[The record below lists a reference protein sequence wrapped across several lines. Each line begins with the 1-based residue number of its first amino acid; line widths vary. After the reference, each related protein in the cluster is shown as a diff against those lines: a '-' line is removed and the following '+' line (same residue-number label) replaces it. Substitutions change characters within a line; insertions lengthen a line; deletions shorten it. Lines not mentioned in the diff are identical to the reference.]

1 MRKRLITVML
11 GACLAFCLLVT
22 SCAEGYG
29 TQVSGSQSR
38 QDTESKDQETAYA
51 TSTPLAAT
59 FALTRDALR
68 NAEYTAGFPAYG
80 TLQRDRIGT
89 QDPLAFGDLNGDG
102 IEDAAVVLLLVDG
115 NAGHRYLAAVLNE
128 NGVPRHVAS
137 VFLGLNIG
145 IDSVTITDRVVTLQT
160 KQLGPND
167 PTCCPTK
174 EVVATF
180 RLTDNAWHLI
190 AETPAG
196 QVAANFHA
204 HVDAALIAEALRIVH
219 SSEGG
224 GFLATD
230 FLEAGG
236 TVTFDDAPFQNL
248 PDVSDIPFDI
258 VLDVQ
263 ENHIYVGTAHRR
275 ENAETLAALL
285 TGTLVT
291 SLQFRLGGDPDSED
305 ACYQEIQ
312 AAYHARAAL
321 WQEFFGSSGKPSPN
335 LQEAFLNQNLQ
346 RLLSG
351 ALPHWVRGILY
362 FRQFCG
368 QFGAPSTPTPTPI
381 ALHPTPTPA
390 PTLTPT
396 PTPAPG
402 GFDLARVEHV
412 FRFLDIFAKRVLA
425 EIHEV
430 NPGGS
435 VAGML
440 VAAYAR
446 NIDALPTVYIIHLWA
461 VGGPESDHALAGIDA
476 FGQAYF
482 REPRHYLQLA
492 DTWLTNYLAD
502 PCSVSEDARS
512 WVIEVE
518 ERSPGTLRANIR
530 AAVTPQEI
538 VQYVLPTIYE
548 QAEEALYENPNL
560 YRCVG

>member
-1 MRKRLITVML
+1 M
-11 GACLAFCLLVT
+11 
-22 SCAEGYG
+22 
-29 TQVSGSQSR
+29 
-38 QDTESKDQETAYA
+38 A
-51 TSTPLAAT
+51 TPK
-59 FALTRDALR
+59 LTRDALR
-68 NAEYTAGFPAYG
+68 SAEYVIGLPTYG
-80 TLQRDRIGT
+80 SLQKERIDA

-102 IEDAAVVLLLVDG
+102 TDDAVVVLLLVDG
-115 NAGHRYLAAVLNE
+115 NAGLRYLAAVLNE
-128 NGVPRHVAS
+128 NGAPGHVAS
-137 VFLGLNIG
+137 AFLGLNIG
-145 IDSVTITDRVVTLQT
+145 IDSVAIADGVVTLQT

-174 EVVATF
+174 EVVVTF

-204 HVDAALIAEALRIVH
+204 HVDAALIAEALRLVH

-248 PDVSDIPFDI
+248 PDVSDIPFDT

-263 ENHIYVGTAHRR
+263 ENHIYVGTAHRS

-321 WQEFFGSSGKPSPN
+321 WQEFYGSSGKPNPN

-402 GFDLARVEHV
+402 GFDLARMEHV

-430 NPGGS
+430 NPGGG
-435 VAGML
+435 VTARIIERAHAGPI
-440 VAAYAR
+440 R
-446 NIDALPTVYIIHLWA
+446 ALPSIYMMHLWA
-461 VGGPESDHALAGIDA
+461 VGGPESGHALHRYRR
-476 FGQAYF
+476 FWK
-482 REPRHYLQLA
+482 RVLQM
-492 DTWLTNYLAD
+492 T
-502 PCSVSEDARS
+502 
-512 WVIEVE
+512 
-518 ERSPGTLRANIR
+518 PGTSSRLR
-530 AAVTPQEI
+530 
-538 VQYVLPTIYE
+538 
-548 QAEEALYENPNL
+548 
-560 YRCVG
+560 